1 MINETKQKLVTLLL
15 SLLEGPAD
23 PDIINRMS
31 VSLDFLMLK
40 DRMYQVYRSFIID
53 LKGLDDPS
61 DANIVNYSIGSI
73 NSDLKLDSLEG
84 LVLEG
89 FDIYILFQ
97 SLAANSKVTRAHLE
111 DSEFTQ
117 TQKAAYDFFKFHTG
131 RIEVNVNDELERVYF
146 PIRPVWKYMTA
157 QRKLNFIL
165 SANRESPSEK
175 VRSLMESART
185 LILEMK
191 HEASIEN
198 SKFMISP
205 KTVHRIRDLS
215 LLIALTINILQLIYL
230 KLDQNNYYITKTI
243 DSKADNSITILN
255 YILIGFSS
263 LTIVL
268 YIISEA
274 PLILNRRWN
283 DLTAYLK
290 QTYDKDEKAS
300 YEELDKFHEEF
311 ETGPI
316 SQSWMFLTNP
326 KYFEEDGKKVFG
338 NWFIR
343 LIYYLISLSFIAT
356 DGFFIYYLFFLII
369 SVIGQVWDQ
378 IYLSFLLLDFVMRF
392 KTLGNVIQS
401 RNSISWQFNYNT
413 QLYSDNRIFFTD
425 NCLVRIINIRQEVK
439 IN

>member
-1 MINETKQKLVTLLL
+1 
-15 SLLEGPAD
+15 
-23 PDIINRMS
+23 
-31 VSLDFLMLK
+31 
-40 DRMYQVYRSFIID
+40 
-53 LKGLDDPS
+53 
-61 DANIVNYSIGSI
+61 
-73 NSDLKLDSLEG
+73 
-84 LVLEG
+84 
-89 FDIYILFQ
+89 
-97 SLAANSKVTRAHLE
+97 
-111 DSEFTQ
+111 
-117 TQKAAYDFFKFHTG
+117 
-131 RIEVNVNDELERVYF
+131 
-146 PIRPVWKYMTA
+146 MTS
-157 QRKLNFIL
+157 QRKLDFIL

-175 VRSLMESART
+175 ARSLMESART
-185 LILEMK
+185 IILEMK

-205 KTVHRIRDLS
+205 KTVRRIRDLS

-243 DSKADNSITILN
+243 DSKVDKSITILN

-268 YIISEA
+268 YVISEA

-283 DLTAYLK
+283 DLTTYMK
-290 QTYDKDEKAS
+290 QIYDKDDKAS
-300 YEELDKFHEEF
+300 YEELDRLHEEL

-316 SQSWMFLTNP
+316 SQSWMLLTNP

-401 RNSISWQFNYNT
+401 VTRNKFALILTGILILIIIFIYTSFGFFFFRSILYNNNINA
-413 QLYSDNRIFFTD
+413 SDDTTAG
-425 NCLVRIINIRQEVK
+425 ESM
-439 IN
+439 